1 MSSLKY
7 FPIGGVAS
15 HRPAF
20 EWARRAIAIALRRV
34 SAALVR
40 LSRRMVR
47 HSAQVVSQ
55 DARLEFYAEAG
66 APEGA
71 LYLDGRLV
79 GQIRGVKRL

>member
-1 MSSLKY
+1 MSSSKY
-7 FPIGGVAS
+7 FPTGGVQAQ
-15 HRPAF
+15 RPAF

-34 SAALVR
+34 SASLVR

-47 HSAQVVSQ
+47 PSAQVVDQ

-79 GQIRGVKRL
+79 GQLRGVQRL